1 MHKSSISWAA
11 AVSVLALAAC
21 GETGS
26 QSDNMA
32 EENAAA
38 VNGAAPAEAS
48 LSTEV
53 APQVRPPDGVVFDS
67 VLALGQNP
75 PPGQPQLRG
84 GIVANSREWPA
95 SLYAVFQVAPGR
107 RASCTAALVGPQAV
121 LTAAHCVP
129 ANGSISIRFGGQLY
143 PATCQ
148 VHPRYAQDSSADFA
162 LCKVQ
167 RPVTVPAGFRYES
180 IGISPMDQLAQQRI
194 VLGGYGCI
202 SDIAANAQTDGL
214 YRIGYNT
221 IIETSNS
228 QSQSR
233 GPAYYAPRQVNNL
246 ITRDDPNAA
255 NLCPGDSGGP
265 AFRASAAAGGA
276 FSSRRIVG
284 VNSRVF
290 YRDPARTTYGASLVS
305 ATGGPHFSSWATLWA
320 QNQQVAACGIRGGL
334 PNCRS

>member
-1 MHKSSISWAA
+1 MNKPWIRLVAGI
-11 AVSVLALAAC
+11 SVLAIAAC
-21 GETGS
+21 NRAEDANATG
-26 QSDNMA
+26 D
-32 EENAAA
+32 NAAVA
-38 VNGAAPAEAS
+38 NAATEAALPS
-48 LSTEV
+48 EV
-53 APQVRPPDGVVFDS
+53 APQIQPPNGVVFDS

-95 SLYAVFQVAPGR
+95 SLYAVFSVPGGQ
-107 RASCTAALVGPQAV
+107 AACTAALVGPQAV

-129 ANGSISIRFGGQLY
+129 ANGSIAIKFGGIRY
-143 PATCQ
+143 PAACR
-148 VHPRYAQDSSADFA
+148 VHPRYSQDASADFA

-167 RPVTVPAGFRYES
+167 NAVIVPAGFKYET
-180 IGISPMDQLAQQRI
+180 IGLGPMDQLSQQRI
-194 VLGGYGCI
+194 ILGGYGCI
-202 SDIAANAQTDGL
+202 SDIAAQAQTDGL

-221 IIETSNS
+221 IVETSNS
-228 QSQSR
+228 QSQRR
-233 GPAYYAPRQVNNL
+233 GPNYYAPRQVNNL
-246 ITRDDPNAA
+246 LTYDDPAMA

-265 AFRASAAAGGA
+265 AFRASSAATGA
-276 FSSRRIVG
+276 FSSRRIIG

-305 ATGGPHFSSWATLWA
+305 ATGGPDFGTWATRWA